1 MYIISPKTGS
11 KEIVSTFSNSIRWES
26 GWSWKEGGWGPVII
40 LMKEMRQSWPVF
52 LRMKVL
58 IGFSGAGGSVLDIFF
73 QKCFLPIV
81 QLLYDVEGKT

>member
-1 MYIISPKTGS
+1 MGVGL
-11 KEIVSTFSNSIRWES
+11 EL
-26 GWSWKEGGWGPVII
+26 EGRGWGPVII

-73 QKCFLPIV
+73 SKVLFTNCTVAL
-81 QLLYDVEGKT
+81 